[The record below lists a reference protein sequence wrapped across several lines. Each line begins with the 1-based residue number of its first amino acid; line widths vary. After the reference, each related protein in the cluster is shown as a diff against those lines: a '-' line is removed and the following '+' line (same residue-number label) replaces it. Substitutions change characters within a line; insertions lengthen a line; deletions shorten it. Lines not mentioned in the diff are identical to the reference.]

1 MVSNDQHKK
10 KTISYTFH
18 ADNNR
23 IHFEHHYKITW
34 IQLKLMNENLNEFNR
49 MKLNWENKRNFCKK
63 KKMNFQVLFFFQI
76 VDRLSSNR

>member
-23 IHFEHHYKITW
+23 IHFKHHYKITW
-34 IQLKLMNENLNEFNR
+34 IHLKLMNENLNEFNR
-49 MKLNWENKRNFCKK
+49 MKLNWEK
-63 KKMNFQVLFFFQI
+63 
-76 VDRLSSNR
+76 